1 MSTEPMEVDGR
12 GRVFHDD
19 LLDKLV
25 GKWRI
30 SGNVVG
36 RKLEQLGEVK
46 WVLNH
51 QFLQLHFLDVSLAD
65 PKDPTPNYEALV
77 YIGYD
82 NMSERYV
89 MFWLDIF
96 GGRFAE
102 TMGFGTRQ
110 SSDAIM
116 FVFQYPDGPLKN
128 TFTLNKA
135 QGTWTIKIV
144 QKNASGKW
152 TDFAT
157 ELLERV
163 R

>member
-1 MSTEPMEVDGR
+1 MSTETVEVDGR
-12 GRVFHDD
+12 GRVFHDY

-36 RKLEQLGEVK
+36 RELQQLGEVK

-51 QFLQLHFLDVSLAD
+51 QFLQLHFLDVSPAD
-65 PKDPTPNYEALV
+65 PKDPTPKYEALV

-89 MFWLDIF
+89 IFWLDIF

-102 TMGFGTRQ
+102 TMGLRHK
-110 SSDAIM
+110 AIPRRDNVR
-116 FVFQYPDGPLKN
+116 FPISRWSTQKHFHSQ
-128 TFTLNKA
+128 
-135 QGTWTIKIV
+135 QGAGDLDY
-144 QKNASGKW
+144 QDSA
-152 TDFAT
+152 
-157 ELLERV
+157 EERIGQMD
-163 R
+163 